1 MFINLVWLAYIL
13 QIRTN
18 QDTTQNAFSL
28 DRFLFLIFSWLGG
41 KHSRETKVG
50 GISYLNF
57 QQIFFPL
64 KGSCYIRRA
73 IWFLFL
79 KDNKAFLSFILDNGN

>member
-28 DRFLFLIFSWLGG
+28 DGFLFLIFPWLGG
-41 KHSRETKVG
+41 KQSRETKVG
-50 GISYLNF
+50 GICYLNF
-57 QQIFFPL
+57 QQIYLPL
-64 KGSCYIRRA
+64 KGSCYIRKT
-73 IWFLFL
+73 I
-79 KDNKAFLSFILDNGN
+79 